1 VSLVFRRMVALALAL
16 SVAMI
21 AACGNSPSSS
31 SSGNSKP
38 FVLGVTLSWSGAF
51 GTNGPAQVGAFQA
64 AADHINKTGG
74 ILGRQVK
81 VVFRDDQSDV
91 NKTVLAVQDLMDN
104 EHADA
109 VWPESV
115 SAFITAALPFVTQ
128 HKLISIDVGSVND
141 PSKFPYNFQMGVVKQ
156 QDVAAD
162 VAALTALPTVVSG
175 TPQLKKIAIASTN
188 DASGQLFA
196 TSSDSQLKAKGFSV
210 TGTVLF
216 SATAPDLTVQLTQLK
231 AQSPDAILVHVFGPQ
246 TGTFMKAINDV
257 GWKNVIVMGDPGSI
271 PFIDLQAV
279 VPKEVWGQLYFP
291 QYKNASREGDTA
303 DSPFIQSLL
312 SHGPILSMA
321 SAGLV
326 ADAMYYLRWA
336 YNKAGTTDA
345 DKVKQVLESVS
356 GLKAGDLPQD
366 LVFFTTNTGYSS
378 SNHSCS
384 NADIS
389 SLYALSK
396 VSPLVNG
403 TFQRLAI
410 LNTPKPS

>member
-1 VSLVFRRMVALALAL
+1 MRRIIVVALSAIVV
-16 SVAMI
+16 S
-21 AACGNSPSSS
+21 ACGGGSSTTSNS
-31 SSGNSKP
+31 SKP
-38 FVLGVTLSWSGAF
+38 FVLGVVLSWSGAF
-51 GTNGPAQVGAFQA
+51 GTNGPAQVGAFQT
-64 AADHINKTGG
+64 AADHINATGG
-74 ILGRQVK
+74 ILGRKVK

-104 EHADA
+104 QHADA
-109 VWPESV
+109 ESV
-115 SAFITAALPFVTQ
+115 SAFITAGLPFITQ
-128 HKLISIDVGSVND
+128 HKLISFDVGSVND
-141 PSKFPYNFQMGVVKQ
+141 PAKFPYNFQMGVVKQ

-162 VAALTALPTVVSG
+162 VAALTALPTAVSG

-196 TSSDSQLKAKGFSV
+196 SSSQTQLAAKGFTV

-216 SATAPDLTVQLTQLK
+216 SATAPDLTVQVKQLE
-231 AQSPDAILVHVFGPQ
+231 AQSPDAVMVHVFGAQ
-246 TGTFMKAINDV
+246 TGTFMKAVNDV

-279 VPKEVWGQLYFP
+279 VPQAVWGQLYFP
-291 QYKNASREGDTA
+291 QYKNASRMGDTA

-312 SHGPILSMA
+312 THGPILSMA

-326 ADAMYYLRWA
+326 ADALYYMRWA
-336 YNKAGTTDA
+336 IQKAGTTDA
-345 DKVKQVLESVS
+345 DKVKSVLETVGSLS
-356 GLKAGDLPQD
+356 AKDLPQD

-384 NADIS
+384 DADIS
-389 SLYALSK
+389 NLYALSK

-403 TFQRLAI
+403 TFQRISI
-410 LNTPKPS
+410 LNTPKP